1 MFLFVFI
8 AVGQHSHLLPE
19 VDAQS
24 LTGGQKYYYLSIMAI
39 AASLLMWQRAMT
51 ELKNIGRE
59 PIS

>member
-24 LTGGQKYYYLSIMAI
+24 LTGGQK
-39 AASLLMWQRAMT
+39 
-51 ELKNIGRE
+51 
-59 PIS
+59 